1 MPGLLLIMYSCIP
14 KFYFMR
20 LILAMFGLLP
30 LLASAQENGKPFRIK
45 GKIKNIAYTPEWV
58 FLQYRSQGEWK
69 TDSMK
74 VRGGKYEFSGT
85 LEEPTM
91 SRLRVKYMDDE
102 AGKKVAM
109 RSPRDLATIAI
120 QPGKIRVSSVDSFS
134 NVQVKGSPVH
144 AEYAKIMLQNK
155 PYDTRLEPLYAKY
168 SEFNR
173 AKDQAGMD
181 RMEKEIDAISD
192 ERKEKVYGEYVRN
205 NPNSPLALYA
215 LQQYAGWDIN
225 PEKVDPLYNALSEE
239 IRKYPSAVSLKENI
253 EIARKTG
260 IGRMAMDFT
269 QNDTLGNPVMLSSFK
284 GRYVLVDFWASW
296 CGPCRA
302 ENPNV
307 VRVFNKFK
315 DRKFHIVG
323 VSLDRPGQKEKW
335 MKAIHDDKLE
345 WTHVSDLKFWD
356 NEVAKQY
363 GIKAIPQNLLID
375 PDGKII
381 AKNLRGEDLEV
392 KLGEAI
398 EGKKSF

>member
-1 MPGLLLIMYSCIP
+1 
-14 KFYFMR
+14 MR
-20 LILAMFGLLP
+20 LILAMIGLLP

-45 GKIKNIAYTPEWV
+45 GKIKKIAYTPEWV
-58 FLQYRSQGEWK
+58 FLQYRTQGEWK

-74 VRGGKYEFSGT
+74 VQGGKYEFSGT

-91 SRLRVKYMDDE
+91 SRLRVKYMDDA

-109 RSPRDLATIAI
+109 RSARDLATIAI

-144 AEYAKIMLQNK
+144 TEYAKILLQNK
-155 PYDTRLEPLYAKY
+155 PYETRLEPLYAKY
-168 SEFNR
+168 SEYNR

-181 RMEKEIDAISD
+181 RVEKEIDAISD

-239 IRKYPSAVSLKENI
+239 TRKYPSAVAMKENI

-381 AKNLRGEDLEV
+381 AKNLRGEDLEI